1 MIFHTVNIVYDNSFW
16 IVLFEMNDENGYSVA
31 REVIGTSEPT
41 GSDLYLFFSH
51 LDYNRL
57 KYTNPSLRS
66 LTRSFQY
73 RIGYK
78 KRQRQIKREKQ
89 RGDHKNT
96 FTKAQAELKRQF
108 LENKT
113 EAKSVRRIMRM
124 DKEEHKFR
132 IKQQKRKEKHRGH

>member
-1 MIFHTVNIVYDNSFW
+1 MIFHTVDIIYDNSFW

-57 KYTNPSLRS
+57 KYTNPSSKS
-66 LTRSFQY
+66 LTRPSQY
-73 RIGYK
+73 CIGYK
-78 KRQRQIKREKQ
+78 KQQRQMKREEQ
-89 RGDHKNT
+89 RSNHKNT
-96 FTKAQAELKRQF
+96 FTKAQTELKRQF
-108 LENKT
+108 LENKK
-113 EAKSVRRIMRM
+113 EAKREHRIMRM

-132 IKQQKRKEKHRGH
+132 LKQQKRKEKHKGH